1 LQLGLPPSWTK
12 KRCRLMGADRRERYS
27 PPSSCPDGNAP
38 LGHPFLA
45 RGRGRV
51 PMAARS
57 RSCSGSVELRG
68 RCGRPAGMCSAGVPC
83 STPTRSRPA
92 FRDVVP
98 RNEVRRVVPRSR

>member
-1 LQLGLPPSWTK
+1 
-12 KRCRLMGADRRERYS
+12 MGADWRERYS
-27 PPSSCPDGNAP
+27 PPSSCPHGNAL
-38 LGHPFLA
+38 LGLPFLA

-57 RSCSGSVELRG
+57 RSYSGSVELRG
-68 RCGRPAGMCSAGVPC
+68 RRGRPARTCSAGVPC

-98 RNEVRRVVPRSR
+98 RNEVRLVVLRSR